1 KLSRLLMEIPVF
13 TVDAFTNLPFKGNPA
28 AVCLLENELQD
39 ELYQKIAAE
48 MNLSETA
55 FVTKLKPTDDFCSGA
70 RLGLRWFTP
79 TNEIALCGHATLA
92 AAAVLF
98 YQKENTNPVVAFETL
113 SGELRV
119 RRRGESLVMDFPLNR
134 PQVQVGCPTL
144 THFLLKNQSS
154 SVPVI
159 AQPNARVTVQA
170 AVGAA
175 PVQEVCYCKTTK
187 KLLLCLADTC
197 DRAALASLNPVAETL
212 LRSDHSGKV
221 KSIVVTIRGAAAS
234 PPGYD
239 FFSRNFAPWHG
250 IPEDPVTGS
259 AHTVLAAYWA
269 EKLGKKKMLAYQCSR
284 RGGELELELRDNRVD
299 IAGRA
304 VVILQGTL
312 KL

>member
-1 KLSRLLMEIPVF
+1 MEIPVF

-134 PQVQVGCPTL
+134 PQVQDCNEFKDL
-144 THFLLKNQSS
+144 IK
-154 SVPVI
+154 
-159 AQPNARVTVQA
+159 A